1 MKVYS
6 TIMTFILVIL
16 RECDTMTGGTA
27 GDCACLYCLPA
38 RRLHYIKEVEI
49 RTDELKTILSASKSQ
64 RANISKNHGSR
75 NQVYQSILYFGY
87 VLLFQFILLFFS
99 DWKFLFFFLSSSL
112 MDSLLIPKVGKHS
125 QLSIHQQAKL
135 SVKSVKVI
143 RCVHFPYEYDWYRAF
158 L

>member
-1 MKVYS
+1 
-6 TIMTFILVIL
+6 
-16 RECDTMTGGTA
+16 MTGGTA

-99 DWKFLFFFLSSSL
+99 D
-112 MDSLLIPKVGKHS
+112 
-125 QLSIHQQAKL
+125 
-135 SVKSVKVI
+135 
-143 RCVHFPYEYDWYRAF
+143 
-158 L
+158 

>member
-75 NQVYQSILYFGY
+75 NQVYQSILYFG
-87 VLLFQFILLFFS
+87 FFFIISIYFVVFFWLKIS
-99 DWKFLFFFLSSSL
+99 VFFLSSSL